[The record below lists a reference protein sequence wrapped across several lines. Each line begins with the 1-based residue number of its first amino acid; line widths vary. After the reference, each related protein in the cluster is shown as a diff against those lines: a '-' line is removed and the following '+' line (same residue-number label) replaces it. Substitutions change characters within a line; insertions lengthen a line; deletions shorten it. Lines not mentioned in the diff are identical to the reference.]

1 MHYNY
6 SILNLNPYTLIS
18 TLFSIDSIYL
28 QFYTIAFMKVC
39 ITKINLTSVKI
50 FTPWQFSLRCYLTFG
65 RCTCLVY
72 LIYTNCVLTKHLDM
86 KRTFLRIIRYCKREG
101 SARVLIPT
109 RQHICIDDRNDKYL
123 LPSQCQAFEIMI
135 TFTI

>member
-1 MHYNY
+1 MAM
-6 SILNLNPYTLIS
+6 
-18 TLFSIDSIYL
+18 LFSIYPRYL
-28 QFYTIAFMKVC
+28 QFYAINVIKLC
-39 ITKINLTSVKI
+39 ITLIKLTSVKI
-50 FTPWQFSLRCYLTFG
+50 FTPWKFSLRCYLTFG
-65 RCTCLVY
+65 GCTCLVY

-123 LPSQCQAFEIMI
+123 LPS
-135 TFTI
+135 

>member
-1 MHYNY
+1 MNKNKDTRTFRIICNSQIWYQLYFLCILYTYN
-6 SILNLNPYTLIS
+6 
-18 TLFSIDSIYL
+18 
-28 QFYTIAFMKVC
+28 FYAIAFIYVF

-123 LPSQCQAFEIMI
+123 LPS
-135 TFTI
+135 